1 MLGMNPP
8 GSLLEFLEYCKKGI
22 LGDMAWVV
30 GFLNEDVKASLDV
43 LPLDI
48 RASFQRISE
57 LIQAHG

>member
-48 RASFQRISE
+48 RASF
-57 LIQAHG
+57 